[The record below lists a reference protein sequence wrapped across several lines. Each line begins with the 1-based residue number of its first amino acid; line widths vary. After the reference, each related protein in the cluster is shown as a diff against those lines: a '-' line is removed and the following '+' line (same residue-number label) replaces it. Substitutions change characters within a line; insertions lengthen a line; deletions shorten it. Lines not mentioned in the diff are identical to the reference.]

1 MPGEEEIRGAG
12 FEPSKR
18 VSQRITPDL
27 HNGFTERPTQRGPF
41 SFFVAKIE
49 TQAHKPAAGRAA
61 RVFVLLACASIKLCL
76 RVARRKQTNTMST
89 NMKALRKMQPARGL
103 SMEPAQV
110 PVIGPADVL
119 VRVKA
124 ASICGTDLHIYGW
137 DRWSQGRIKPPVT
150 LGHEFCGVIERI
162 GDEVAALALKP
173 GDFVSA
179 EMHVNCGHCHQ
190 CRVGEA
196 HICPNV
202 KIIGID
208 QDGAFADFV
217 RIPAANIIKLDPGIP
232 EHYGAILDPL
242 GNAVH
247 TVLAGAIAGQS
258 VLVTG
263 CGPIGLM
270 SIVVAKACGSS
281 AVFATETNE
290 HRRAMARRMGAD
302 VVINPVA
309 EDAVKKILG
318 ETDGTGVDV
327 LLEMSGNPTAI
338 QQGFKALRAGGRAS
352 LLGIPTESV
361 PLDLVNDVIFKGA
374 TVQGIYGRRMYGT
387 WVQMTALL
395 KAGRLNLDPLFD
407 ERISLEKFEDAFR
420 KLQSG
425 LAGKI
430 LLYPNGLQH

>member
-1 MPGEEEIRGAG
+1 M
-12 FEPSKR
+12 
-18 VSQRITPDL
+18 
-27 HNGFTERPTQRGPF
+27 
-41 SFFVAKIE
+41 
-49 TQAHKPAAGRAA
+49 AA
-61 RVFVLLACASIKLCL
+61 
-76 RVARRKQTNTMST
+76 T
-89 NMKALRKMQPARGL
+89 MKALRKMSAGRGL
-103 SMEPAQV
+103 SFESAPV
-110 PVIGPADVL
+110 PVIGAADVL
-119 VRVKA
+119 VRVKT

-150 LGHEFCGVIERI
+150 LGHEFCGVVERV
-162 GDEVAALALKP
+162 GDEVTAVKV

-190 CRVGEA
+190 CRLGEA
-196 HICPNV
+196 HICQNLR
-202 KIIGID
+202 IIGID
-208 QDGAFADFV
+208 QDGAFAEFV
-217 RIPAANIIKLDPGIP
+217 KIPASNIWKLDPAIP

-247 TVLAGAIAGQS
+247 TVLAGPIAGQT

-270 SIVVAKACGSS
+270 SIAVAKACGSS
-281 AVFATETNE
+281 TVFATETNE
-290 HRRAMARRMGAD
+290 NRRAMAKKMGAD
-302 VVINPVA
+302 VVLNPAA
-309 EDAVKKILG
+309 EDAVARILA
-318 ETDGTGVDV
+318 ETNGTGVDA

-352 LLGIPTESV
+352 LLGIPTENV

-395 KAGRLNLDPLFD
+395 KAGRLNLEPLFG
-407 ERISLEKFEDAFR
+407 EREPLEKFENAFA
-420 KLQSG
+420 KLQGG

-430 LLYPNGLQH
+430 LLYPDGLPR

>member
-1 MPGEEEIRGAG
+1 MANREHG
-12 FEPSKR
+12 
-18 VSQRITPDL
+18 T
-27 HNGFTERPTQRGPF
+27 
-41 SFFVAKIE
+41 
-49 TQAHKPAAGRAA
+49 
-61 RVFVLLACASIKLCL
+61 
-76 RVARRKQTNTMST
+76 
-89 NMKALRKMQPARGL
+89 MKALRKMQAARGL
-103 SMEPAQV
+103 SMEPAHV
-110 PVIGPADVL
+110 PAIGPTDVL

-150 LGHEFCGVIERI
+150 LGHEFCGVIERV
-162 GDEVAALALKP
+162 GDEVAALKA

-208 QDGAFADFV
+208 QDGAFAEFV
-217 RIPAANIIKLDPGIP
+217 KIPAANIIKLDATIP
-232 EHYGAILDPL
+232 ERYGAILDPL

-247 TVLAGAIAGQS
+247 TVLAGAIAGRTA
-258 VLVTG
+258 LVTG

-270 SIVVAKACGSS
+270 AIAVAKACGSS
-281 AVFATETNE
+281 MVFATETNE
-290 HRRAMARRMGAD
+290 HRRAMAKKMGAE
-302 VVINPVA
+302 VVLNQAA
-309 EDAVKKILG
+309 EDAVARIVDDTGK
-318 ETDGTGVDV
+318 TGVDG

-352 LLGIPTESV
+352 LLGIPTENV

-374 TVQGIYGRRMYGT
+374 TVQGIYGRRMYET

-395 KAGRLNLDPLFD
+395 KAGRLNLEPLFG
-407 ERISLEKFEDAFR
+407 ERASLGKFEGAFA
-420 KLQSG
+420 KLQEG
-425 LAGKI
+425 LPGKI
-430 LLYPNGLQH
+430 LLYPNGVRG

>member
-1 MPGEEEIRGAG
+1 MPA
-12 FEPSKR
+12 
-18 VSQRITPDL
+18 T
-27 HNGFTERPTQRGPF
+27 
-41 SFFVAKIE
+41 
-49 TQAHKPAAGRAA
+49 
-61 RVFVLLACASIKLCL
+61 
-76 RVARRKQTNTMST
+76 
-89 NMKALRKMQPARGL
+89 MKALRKMQPARGL
-103 SMEPAQV
+103 SFESAAIP
-110 PVIGPADVL
+110 PIGPTDVL
-119 VRVKA
+119 VRVRT

-150 LGHEFCGVIERI
+150 LGHEFCGVVEKA
-162 GDEVAALALKP
+162 GDEVTAVKA

-196 HICPNV
+196 HICQNLR
-202 KIIGID
+202 IIGID
-208 QDGAFADFV
+208 QDGAFAEFV
-217 RIPAANIIKLDPGIP
+217 KIPGSNIIKLDPSIP

-247 TVLAGAIAGQS
+247 TVLAGPIAGS
-258 VLVTG
+258 TVLVTG

-270 SIVVAKACGSS
+270 AIAVAKACGS
-281 AVFATETNE
+281 ATVFATETNE
-290 HRRAMARRMGAD
+290 QRRVMAKKMGAD
-302 VVINPVA
+302 VVLNPAADDTVKRIVA
-309 EDAVKKILG
+309 DTG
-318 ETDGTGVDV
+318 GTGVDV

-338 QQGFKALRAGGRAS
+338 QQGFRALRAGGRAS

-395 KAGRLNLDPLFD
+395 KAGRLNLEPLFG
-407 ERISLEKFEDAFR
+407 ERAPLEDFEGAFA
-420 KLQSG
+420 KLQGG

-430 LLYPNGLQH
+430 LLYPDGLR

>member
-1 MPGEEEIRGAG
+1 
-12 FEPSKR
+12 
-18 VSQRITPDL
+18 
-27 HNGFTERPTQRGPF
+27 
-41 SFFVAKIE
+41 
-49 TQAHKPAAGRAA
+49 
-61 RVFVLLACASIKLCL
+61 
-76 RVARRKQTNTMST
+76 
-89 NMKALRKMQPARGL
+89 MKALRKMQAARGL
-103 SMEPAQV
+103 SFESAPT
-110 PVIGPADVL
+110 PSIGSTEVL

-150 LGHEFCGVIERI
+150 LGHEFCGVIEKV
-162 GDEVAALALKP
+162 GAEVDALRS

-202 KIIGID
+202 RIIGID
-208 QDGAFADFV
+208 QDGAFAEFV
-217 RIPAANIIKLDPGIP
+217 RIPAANIIKLDPAIS
-232 EHYGAILDPL
+232 EQYGAILDPL

-247 TVLAGAIAGQS
+247 TVLAGPIAGRTA
-258 VLVTG
+258 LVTG

-270 SIVVAKACGSS
+270 SVAVAKACGSS
-281 AVFATETNE
+281 TVFATETNE
-290 HRRAMARRMGAD
+290 HRRAMAKQMGAD
-302 VVINPVA
+302 VVLNPA
-309 EDAVKKILG
+309 SEDAVARILS
-318 ETDGTGVDV
+318 ETNKTGVDV

-374 TVQGIYGRRMYGT
+374 TVQGIYGRRMYET

-395 KAGRLNLDPLFD
+395 KAGRLNLEPLFG
-407 ERISLEKFEDAFR
+407 ERVQLEQFEDAFR
-420 KLQSG
+420 KLQGG

-430 LLYPNGLQH
+430 LLYPNGMPQ

>member
-1 MPGEEEIRGAG
+1 
-12 FEPSKR
+12 
-18 VSQRITPDL
+18 
-27 HNGFTERPTQRGPF
+27 
-41 SFFVAKIE
+41 
-49 TQAHKPAAGRAA
+49 
-61 RVFVLLACASIKLCL
+61 
-76 RVARRKQTNTMST
+76 
-89 NMKALRKMQPARGL
+89 
-103 SMEPAQV
+103 
-110 PVIGPADVL
+110 
-119 VRVKA
+119 
-124 ASICGTDLHIYGW
+124 
-137 DRWSQGRIKPPVT
+137 
-150 LGHEFCGVIERI
+150 
-162 GDEVAALALKP
+162 
-173 GDFVSA
+173 
-179 EMHVNCGHCHQ
+179 
-190 CRVGEA
+190 VGEA

-217 RIPAANIIKLDPGIP
+217 KIPSVNIIKLDASIP
-232 EHYGAILDPL
+232 DHYGAILDPL

-281 AVFATETNE
+281 TVFATETNE
-290 HRRAMARRMGAD
+290 HRRAMAKKMGAD
-302 VVINPVA
+302 VVINPAA
-309 EDAVKKILG
+309 EDAVKRILG

-352 LLGIPTESV
+352 LLGIPTENV
-361 PLDLVNDVIFKGA
+361 PLDLVSDVIFKGA
-374 TVQGIYGRRMYGT
+374 TVQGIYGRRMYDT
-387 WVQMTALL
+387 WEQMTALL

-407 ERISLEKFEDAFR
+407 ERISLEKFEGAFA

-430 LLYPNGLQH
+430 LLYPNGLTHA

>member
-1 MPGEEEIRGAG
+1 
-12 FEPSKR
+12 
-18 VSQRITPDL
+18 
-27 HNGFTERPTQRGPF
+27 
-41 SFFVAKIE
+41 
-49 TQAHKPAAGRAA
+49 
-61 RVFVLLACASIKLCL
+61 
-76 RVARRKQTNTMST
+76 
-89 NMKALRKMQPARGL
+89 MKALRKMQAARGL
-103 SMEPAQV
+103 SLETANVPA
-110 PVIGPADVL
+110 IGPTDVL

-150 LGHEFCGVIERI
+150 LGHEFCGVIEKV
-162 GDEVAALALKP
+162 GDEVTALKA

-208 QDGAFADFV
+208 QDGAFAELV
-217 RIPAANIIKLDPGIP
+217 KIPASNIIKLDPAIP

-247 TVLAGAIAGQS
+247 TVLAGAIAGQT

-270 SIVVAKACGSS
+270 AIAVAKACGSS
-281 AVFATETNE
+281 TVFATETNE
-290 HRRAMARRMGAD
+290 QRRSMAKKMGAD
-302 VVINPVA
+302 VVVNPGA
-309 EDAVKKILG
+309 EDSVARIKG
-318 ETDGTGVDV
+318 ETGGTGVDV
-327 LLEMSGNPTAI
+327 LLEMSGNPAAI
-338 QQGFKALRAGGRAS
+338 QQGFQALRAGGRAS

-374 TVQGIYGRRMYGT
+374 TVQGIYGRRMYET
-387 WVQMTALL
+387 WMQMTALL
-395 KAGRLNLDPLFD
+395 KAGRLNLEPLFG
-407 ERISLEKFEDAFR
+407 EKISLDKFEDAFS
-420 KLQSG
+420 KLQNG

-430 LLYPNGLQH
+430 LIYPNGMQK